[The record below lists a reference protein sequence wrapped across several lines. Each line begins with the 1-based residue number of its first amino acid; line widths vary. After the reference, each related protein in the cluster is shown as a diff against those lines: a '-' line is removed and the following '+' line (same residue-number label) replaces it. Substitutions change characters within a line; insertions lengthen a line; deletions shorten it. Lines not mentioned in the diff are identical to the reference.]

1 MTVPIFKLLSTR
13 QKKITVLRTGS
24 FLCERKF
31 GLLRTM
37 LYQVDGFYIEIW
49 FFRFGREALWYSVFD
64 TTNTLQ
70 PYLKQID
77 ISGLLGPLSLHNN
90 A

>member
-1 MTVPIFKLLSTR
+1 MTVPQFKQLSSR

-24 FLCERKF
+24 FLCERKS
-31 GLLRTM
+31 GLLRKM
-37 LYQVDGFYIEIW
+37 LYQVDGFYVEI
-49 FFRFGREALWYSVFD
+49 FFLRFGREALWYRSFD
-64 TTNTLQ
+64 NTMALQ

-77 ISGLLGPLSLHNN
+77 ISSLLGSLSLQNN

>member
-1 MTVPIFKLLSTR
+1 MTVPQFKLLTSR

-24 FLCERKF
+24 FLCERKM
-31 GLLRTM
+31 GLLRKM
-37 LYQVDGFYIEIW
+37 LYQVDGFYVEIY
-49 FFRFGREALWYSVFD
+49 FLRFGREALWYRCFD
-64 TTNTLQ
+64 STNALQ

-77 ISGLLGPLSLHNN
+77 ISGLLGSLSIHNN

>member
-1 MTVPIFKLLSTR
+1 MTVLQFKELTSR
-13 QKKITVLRTGS
+13 KKKITVLRTGS
-24 FLCERKF
+24 FLCERKR

-37 LYQVDGFYIEIW
+37 LYQVDGFYVEIW
-49 FFRFGREALWYSVFD
+49 FLRFGREVLWYKAFD
-64 TTNTLQ
+64 NTQSLQ

-77 ISGLLGPLSLHNN
+77 ISGLLGNLSLQSN

>member
-1 MTVPIFKLLSTR
+1 MTVPQFKQLTSR

-24 FLCERKF
+24 FLCERRS
-31 GLLRTM
+31 GLLRKM
-37 LYQVDGFYIEIW
+37 LYQVDGFYVEIY
-49 FFRFGREALWYSVFD
+49 FLRFGREALWYRSFEC
-64 TTNTLQ
+64 TTSLQ

-77 ISGLLGPLSLHNN
+77 ISGLLSSLSLQNN